1 MHELAITESL
11 VSTVR
16 EHVGESKVIR
26 VRLAIGKLSG
36 IVPDAVSFCFDVC
49 AAGTTLEGARLE
61 VEEVSAR
68 VRCRSCDAEFALE
81 DGIPLCTCGS
91 ADVDVLSGRELK
103 IMEVEVA

>member
-16 EHVGESKVIR
+16 EHVGESKVVR

-36 IVPDAVSFCFDVC
+36 VVPEAVSFCFDVC

-61 VEEVSAR
+61 VEEISAR
-68 VRCRSCDAEFALE
+68 VRCRTCDAELVLE
-81 DGIPLCTCGS
+81 DATPLCTCGS
-91 ADVDVLSGRELK
+91 ADVDVLTGQELK
-103 IMEVEVA
+103 IQEVEVA